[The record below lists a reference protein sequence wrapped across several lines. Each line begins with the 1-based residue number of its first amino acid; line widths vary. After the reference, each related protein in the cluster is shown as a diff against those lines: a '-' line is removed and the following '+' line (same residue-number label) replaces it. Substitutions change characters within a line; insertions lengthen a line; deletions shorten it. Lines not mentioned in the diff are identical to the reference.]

1 MRKCSIEFG
10 QEFGTCVASIG
21 NTRALAH
28 VSCSLDR
35 PSEVRP
41 SEGKIVFKVELPPLA
56 SPSFELN
63 KKSAFAIDLNRL
75 LEKAIV
81 QSRCIDIE
89 ELCVRAGEQCW
100 TLRVEVTALN
110 HEGNLSDALCLAA
123 MGALMHFKR
132 PEVTVDGHDVKIH
145 TADEKEPTRLTL
157 HHKPFCVT
165 IGYIED
171 GRTDSDG
178 DRQKILVLD
187 PVRQEEQVLSGIISI
202 AINKHREICAMR
214 VSGNRELDSSQIL
227 SCTKIAAAKVKDLQ
241 SLIESAI
248 KKDDKQ
254 RKKGRIPRVN
264 CTVMDSFLGDLGDI
278 NDILE
283 QISNIKMEA
292 QPDIDAVK
300 EDEPMNQDDYEEVE
314 EVVESKPDV
323 AEVEVITPKTE
334 SNWSETEK
342 WFDTE
347 KQVFVDKSETAKAA
361 QDTTAED
368 DSDEEE
374 AVNIT
379 ASEFK

>member
-1 MRKCSIEFG
+1 M
-10 QEFGTCVASIG
+10 
-21 NTRALAH
+21 
-28 VSCSLDR
+28 
-35 PSEVRP
+35 
-41 SEGKIVFKVELPPLA
+41 LPPLA

-214 VSGNRELDSSQIL
+214 VSGNRELDCSQIL

-264 CTVMDSFLGDLGDI
+264 CTVMDSDLGDLGDI

-292 QPDIDAVK
+292 EPDVDAVK
-300 EDEPMNQDDYEEVE
+300 EDDPMSQDDDEEVE

-323 AEVEVITPKTE
+323 TEVEVITPKTD

-347 KQVFVDKSETAKAA
+347 KQVFADKSGTGKAA
-361 QDTTAED
+361 PETTAED

-374 AVNIT
+374 TVKIT